1 MDIDF
6 SKLKFEFSWSSVVI
20 IVGLLTTCI
29 TFIVKNNELQGS
41 IKSLKDDVKTLSV
54 TVQTM
59 KGSQDITNNAI
70 NQFMQFPPGELKY
83 RIEVLEHTVQQHSPL
98 QTEQP
103 AAPFKNVNPR

>member
-20 IVGLLTTCI
+20 IVGLLSTCI

-41 IKSLKDDVKTLSV
+41 IKSLKDDVKTLSQ

-59 KGSQDITNNAI
+59 KGSQDI
-70 NQFMQFPPGELKY
+70 
-83 RIEVLEHTVQQHSPL
+83 S
-98 QTEQP
+98 
-103 AAPFKNVNPR
+103 